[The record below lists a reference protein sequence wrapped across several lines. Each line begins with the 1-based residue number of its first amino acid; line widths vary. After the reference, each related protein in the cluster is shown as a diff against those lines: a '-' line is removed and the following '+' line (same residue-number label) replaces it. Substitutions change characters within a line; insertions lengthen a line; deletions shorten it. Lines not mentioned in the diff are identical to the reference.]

1 MMHGQ
6 IISRLYTTLINLSL
20 TTYRERT
27 KQKKREK
34 IKKEAFKLSSVLL
47 LKDSGRRPEG
57 GVVNGSQS
65 EFLNGTWLMSQN

>member
-57 GVVNGSQS
+57 G
-65 EFLNGTWLMSQN
+65 W